1 MLQLLIITAV
11 GLAPGDV
18 VLSELMY
25 NADGATLGDDDD
37 MEWIELCNLSGET
50 QNLQGM
56 MLSDGNNQL
65 FLDGYLLAPGEYVV
79 VAANAGLFAEAYG
92 QSVPVV
98 GWDGEWTKMS
108 NGGDEVILYD
118 ADGAVIDSVAYSD
131 QWGRMEGD
139 ADSPA
144 DGDGASLEKVDLAGG
159 GSEENWQPSVDY
171 ASPWTHEDGEPI
183 CWGTPGEA
191 NSVSDR

>member
-1 MLQLLIITAV
+1 MLQLLTVAAV
-11 GLAPGDV
+11 ALAPGDV

-37 MEWIELCNLSGET
+37 MEWIELCNLSDET

-65 FLDGYLLAPGEYVV
+65 FLDGYLLAPGDYVV

-92 QSVPVV
+92 QSVPIV

-144 DGDGASLEKVDLAGG
+144 DGDGASL
-159 GSEENWQPSVDY
+159 
-171 ASPWTHEDGEPI
+171 
-183 CWGTPGEA
+183 
-191 NSVSDR
+191 R